1 MIGAIMILSTVVA
14 MAPPLANTQVVAAM
28 DVQKADTG
36 PLPEGPLGAQ
46 GPILQGPLPEPGIGP
61 RTPEKDPE
69 DLGPRTLPDVPGP
82 RSKPEKGPDTTDLKP
97 RESGP
102 RPEEKDDDEEKKPP
116 PPDFSC
122 SNDADCASKG
132 MVCLGPLDE
141 MRCTWCGQPNLLE
154 INCPCGGDEKM
165 CKEGL
170 DCQEIPEVIGALCRN
185 AE

>member
-46 GPILQGPLPEPGIGP
+46 GPILQGPLPEPGIGD
-61 RTPEKDPE
+61 RTPEKDQGRE
-69 DLGPRTLPDVPGP
+69 GREVPGP

-102 RPEEKDDDEEKKPP
+102 RPEEKDDDEEKKPS

-122 SNDADCASKG
+122 STDADCASKG
-132 MVCLGPLDE
+132 MVCRGPHVE
-141 MRCTWCGQPNLLE
+141 MRCTWCGQPTLLE
-154 INCPCGGDEKM
+154 INCPCGGEEKM

-170 DCQEIPEVIGALCRN
+170 DCQEIPGVDGAMCRN